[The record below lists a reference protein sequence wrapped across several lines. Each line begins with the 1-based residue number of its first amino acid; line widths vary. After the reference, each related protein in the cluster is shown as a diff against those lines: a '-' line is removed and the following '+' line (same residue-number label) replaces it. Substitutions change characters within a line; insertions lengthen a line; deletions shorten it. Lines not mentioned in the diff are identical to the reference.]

1 MSNFK
6 YKYLKYKSKYLQL
19 KNQLGGEGEYTEIP
33 ELSISVPSSFID
45 NVFDSELFIDPV
57 VATDGFTYERKSIT
71 EWFQKHNT
79 SPSTGEILS
88 NKSLIPNN
96 TLKRAINEMC
106 ALKVIVSKSFLC
118 PITGELYKDPV
129 ITADGETYERAA
141 IVDWFQHGNNT
152 SLYSGNVLPNNNLLQ
167 NKTIKG
173 SINEIRIEIGK
184 SGKNTSVEYDGV
196 YTEDGYNWFGKNNG
210 GFFRDGFNIKGYNR
224 DGFNKD
230 GIHMNGTM
238 FDDKGYDINRFNR
251 DGIHINGNRFYD
263 ECYGFNEDGLFIPPK
278 CLVTLEEPKYI
289 FSLALHGD
297 LPLFATGTE
306 DIAKLWRLLP
316 DGTVNN
322 SMSTMTVDE
331 FERFSIL
338 HYSRSN
344 RILVRI
350 VAFHPTLPF
359 FATVFRKSAKLW
371 HFSPENIVTSLGILY
386 DDFELDGEI
395 RSYEYRDPDILDI
408 KFHPTKKIL
417 ATASTDCTAKL
428 WNFQGSRLECFEILR
443 HENTRHENTEAWVRC
458 VEFHPTLELLV
469 TTSDDSTAKLWQI
482 SPHGISATCMSTL
495 EGHQSWVH
503 KAVFHPSRPLLATVS
518 YDCRLKLWSF
528 SPDGSNAN
536 CEKTVWG
543 DGDGDVDED
552 DQILEGRERFSDL
565 AFHRFLPLL
574 VTGGIDNILK
584 IWKLTPEY
592 VKPDL
597 TCIATMNEHT
607 NGISYVTFHERL
619 SLIITNS
626 FDRIVKLWHFSSDGR
641 RVNCVATI
649 EGGGHIDVHKTLPF
663 LVCINEKTIKLW
675 KF

>member
-1 MSNFK
+1 MSNYK

-19 KNQLGGEGEYTEIP
+19 KKQLGGEGEYTEIP

-79 SPSTGEILS
+79 SPTTGEILS

-96 TLKRAINEMC
+96 TLKRAINEMR

-118 PITGELYKDPV
+118 PITGELYKNPV
-129 ITADGETYERAA
+129 ITADGETYEEAA
-141 IVDWFQHGNNT
+141 IVDWFKNGNNT
-152 SLYSGNVLPNNNLLQ
+152 SPYTGKVLPNNNLLLNQ
-167 NKTIKG
+167 TIKS

-184 SGKNTSVEYDGV
+184 SGKNTSVEYDDV
-196 YTEDGYNWFGKNNG
+196 YTDDGYNWFGKNNG

-224 DGFNKD
+224 NGFNKD

-278 CLVTLEEPKYI
+278 CLVTLEEPNHI
-289 FSLALHGD
+289 FSVALHRD
-297 LPLFATGTE
+297 KPLFLTGSE
-306 DIAKLWRLLP
+306 DIAKLWSFLP
-316 DGTVNN
+316 NGTVVN
-322 SMSTMTVDE
+322 STSTMTVDK
-331 FERFSIL
+331 FERSSIL
-338 HYSRSN
+338 RYSLNQRLMN
-344 RILVRI
+344 KI

-359 FATVFRKSAKLW
+359 FATVYGKCAKLW

-386 DDFELDGEI
+386 DDFELDDER
-395 RSYEYRDPDILDI
+395 RSYEDRDTDILDI

-417 ATASTDCTAKL
+417 ATASTDFTAKL

-443 HENTRHENTEAWVRC
+443 HENWVRC

-469 TTSDDSTAKLWQI
+469 TTSDDSTAKLWKI
-482 SPHGISATCMSTL
+482 SPYDISCMSTL
-495 EGHQSWVH
+495 IGHNSWVH

-518 YDCRLKLWSF
+518 YDGRLKLWSF

-552 DQILEGRERFSDL
+552 DEILEGRERFNDL
-565 AFHRFLPLL
+565 AFHRLLPLL
-574 VTGGIDNILK
+574 VTGGMDNIVK
-584 IWKLTPEY
+584 IWKLTPKD

-597 TCIATMNEHT
+597 TCIATMNEHKD
-607 NGISYVTFHERL
+607 GVEYVTFHERL

-626 FDRIVKLWHFSSDGR
+626 FDRILKLWHFSSDGS

-649 EGGGHIDVHKTLPF
+649 EGGEKIDVHKTLPF
-663 LVCINEKTIKLW
+663 LVCKNHKTIKLW